1 MRKNGFKKND
11 TVSIDV
17 SLIRKFLEAKHC
29 VDVWNHISTD
39 LILHSSKK
47 NLVRDKLANFAAF
60 AQSSNDS
67 LWGMEVHYIDF
78 LEENEGIIFDRN
90 VPYSE
95 RSVVIFKMD

>member
-1 MRKNGFKKND
+1 MIKSGFKKND
-11 TVSIDV
+11 TTSTDI

-29 VDVWNHISTD
+29 VDVWNCISTD
-39 LILHSSKK
+39 LILHSGKK

-67 LWGMEVHYIDF
+67 LWKMEVHYVDF
-78 LEENEGIIFDRN
+78 IEENEGIIFDRN
-90 VPYSE
+90 VPCSE